1 MRSAIESMKIGSG
14 TVAPVAASNSGRCPT
29 VDTAESMC
37 PLLDN
42 LEERT
47 TILLSEMGEAAEVE
61 ESDLVTKVAS
71 VEAENFSYELTT
83 DAGPT
88 CSPGSSRWEEFLS
101 ESASRWMAQDSPAN
115 CAASQADA
123 ADPTPEQLAVLMAP
137 TRSEPSR
144 VQWDGGDGDDGDD
157 GDDFPGEVEL
167 DVEPPGDSSF
177 TGGSGSVFHA
187 HSDGHVMSS
196 QSDLLSE
203 DGVGYH
209 SKPWRQRFHSRLNA
223 AKLMRLRLFGRRL
236 VEGDTES
243 GDSGMTQHQNV
254 DCDDHEALDRGVAV
268 LPSYF
273 QADANSRLP
282 RLLHGTGPEKT
293 SLKTAAGSED
303 PALQSPFFPKE
314 TGEGP
319 VHRDDVSEDPSVSES
334 SGRTSEGEFTFRS
347 LDLPLFLGDLQRD
360 GNGNGVEGGY
370 GQDAPAADMEWNLKS
385 LGPEEWEVMAMCL
398 HCPGQGAELRRRLLE
413 PVGFWPR
420 IEESATPMGPVG
432 PILLLRPDRDDAQRR
447 ASHASLASVATAK
460 LGMDSYLRQ
469 KRRSTLPQILGLPPQ
484 AVKAS

>member
-47 TILLSEMGEAAEVE
+47 TILLSEMGEAAVE